1 MKNRI
6 LVACTMLLAVLCW
19 LAPAMAAE
27 VCQGKVIAVNQTEK
41 TITLEEYNTTF
52 TTQAPYG
59 EPTGITLNYNVA
71 TALMGLPPELGDILR
86 IAYEVKGPERVAL
99 KVMNV
104 SKQDLRKK

>member
-1 MKNRI
+1 MKRKMLVSCLL
-6 LVACTMLLAVLCW
+6 LVAFSFSLS
-19 LAPAMAAE
+19 PAMAAE
-27 VCQGKVIAVNQTEK
+27 VCQGKVIAYNQTDK

-52 TTQAPYG
+52 TEQAPYG
-59 EPTGITLNYNVA
+59 EPTGITLNYNV
-71 TALMGLPPELGDILR
+71 TKALMGLPPEPGDILR